1 MYFDENIRPVGY
13 DKWKNYTDLG
23 GNRPTNVV
31 LATANMLF
39 YDFWCFLLLG
49 KNTLSPIPMI

>member
-1 MYFDENIRPVGY
+1 VGY
-13 DKWKNYTDLG
+13 DKWKNYTYFG

-39 YDFWCFLLLG
+39 YYFCCFLLLG
-49 KNTLSPIPMI
+49 KNTLTPIPMI